1 MDGSI
6 GRSAGDKQS
15 IWKHFPA
22 ADRTRQHLFPADVGV
37 EALGLLHVISEPS
50 FRFIALLM
58 RKILTLFEP
67 PNSSKDMDLHTAVQ
81 LVNAIT
87 KCIEGLR
94 IKTELSA
101 LWDQCAEPEDASNP
115 QSKRR
120 HTETNKRLQDFIVE
134 QSLGVRIDQDNTA
147 KRQRLCIMDVLT

>member
-1 MDGSI
+1 M
-6 GRSAGDKQS
+6 
-15 IWKHFPA
+15 A
-22 ADRTRQHLFPADVGV
+22 AVQLISKAYENISQLLTELDTHLFPADVRV
-37 EALGLLHVISEPS
+37 EAVGLLCTISEPS

-58 RKILTLFEP
+58 SKILTLFEA
-67 PNSSKDMDLHTAVQ
+67 PNRLLQSKDMDLHTAVQ

-120 HTETNKRLQDFIVE
+120 HTETNKRLQDFVE
-134 QSLGVRIDQDNTA
+134 QSLGARIEQDNTA